1 MKDISLYTVM
11 VSLKLK
17 EKRELQNWAKKTL
30 FQKYSDNAVKVF
42 QKYLRGE
49 AGAEEDLLRMSGIE
63 TVLRQIY
70 KDEAGSVFKKYL
82 QGGDEVVESLLQ
94 MADNGERWLGGLIPA
109 SFSSQIRYRTLS
121 SPRTQDPGGF
131 LACLFVN

>member
-1 MKDISLYTVM
+1 MKDVSLYTVM

-30 FQKYSDNAVKVF
+30 SQKYSDNAVKVF

-70 KDEAGSVFKKYL
+70 KTRQVLYSKNIFR
-82 QGGDEVVESLLQ
+82 VVTRL
-94 MADNGERWLGGLIPA
+94 
-109 SFSSQIRYRTLS
+109 
-121 SPRTQDPGGF
+121 
-131 LACLFVN
+131 

>member
-30 FQKYSDNAVKVF
+30 SQKYSDNAVKVF

-49 AGAEEDLLRMSGIE
+49 AGAVEDLLRMSGIE

-70 KDEAGSVFKKYL
+70 KDEARSVFKKYL

-94 MADNGERWLGGLIPA
+94 K
-109 SFSSQIRYRTLS
+109 SK
-121 SPRTQDPGGF
+121 SPG
-131 LACLFVN
+131 N